1 MKQIFENLKTG
12 EIELLDVPMPNV
24 GKGKVLVKNHFSLIS
39 SGTERT
45 ILEFGNKGLLAKA
58 KSRPDLVKQVL
69 EKVKSEGLLTTYKKA
84 MQKLEDFLPLGYSS
98 AGEVVSVSNDV
109 NDIHIGDLVAC
120 AGGGY
125 ATHSEYVAVPKNL
138 VVKIPEGVGT
148 KDASFVALGG
158 IAMQGVR
165 QSEASVGDVVAV
177 IGLGLVGLLTI
188 QILKSAGC
196 RVIGLDL
203 DSSKGK
209 IAKLLGADLFIDL
222 KNGEPTNEIMEFTK
236 GYGVDAVLMT
246 ASTKSNG
253 PVELTPKIIRDRG
266 TFVIVG
272 VSKIDIPRAPYY
284 KKEITV
290 RFSRSYGP
298 GRYDPLYE
306 EKGIDYPI
314 GYIRWTEKRN
324 MESFL
329 SLLAD
334 KKINVKPLI
343 SYEFPL
349 EKSGEAYKIISGKK
363 KTDKPVIAILFKYE
377 GGNKGSTSNVIYF
390 KQNYRKRNDKIGVSV
405 IGAGNF
411 TKATLMPNLVKL
423 KGEISLEGIS
433 SYGGNSAAILARKY
447 NFIYVTSDYK
457 KIAEDENTDLVF
469 ITVPHN
475 LHVPVAKEML
485 ESGKDVFVEKPLA
498 INIDQLKEIIK
509 VSQST
514 GKRIMVGFN
523 RRFSPLTQWIKR
535 YFGSQTPRI
544 ITYRVNAGPVP
555 THHWIN
561 DPNVGGG
568 RIIGEVC
575 HFVDYLIYMF
585 NSYPKEVYGKHT
597 IIDNKDFLNADNSV
611 FTLQFENGSIGNI
624 IYESIGDKALPKE
637 RIEIYANNFAGV
649 IDNFIRGEVYKNG
662 KTYRKK
668 LLLQDKGFIN
678 EYKEVLKSLKEGTE
692 FPIPFKDIVYTT
704 LTTLLM
710 VESIK
715 SGNVVE
721 VKKYLQRIL

>member
-24 GKGKVLVKNHFSLIS
+24 GKGKVLVKNYYSLIS

-69 EKVKSEGLLTTYKKA
+69 EKVKSEGFIATYKKA

-98 AGEVVSVSNDV
+98 AGEVVSVGNDV

-253 PVELTPKIIRDRG
+253 PVELAPKIIRDRG

-272 VSKIDIPRAPYY
+272 VSKIDIPRTPYY

-329 SLLAD
+329 SLLAE
-334 KKINVKPLI
+334 KKINVESLI

-349 EKSGEAYKIISGKK
+349 EKSDDAYGLISGKK
-363 KTDKPVIAILFKYE
+363 RAEKPIIAILFKY
-377 GGNKGSTSNVIYF
+377 KGDKENTSKIVYF
-390 KQNYRKRNDKIGVSV
+390 KQSHKKQDGKIGVSV
-405 IGAGNF
+405 VGAGNF

-423 KGEISLEGIS
+423 KDIVSFEGVS
-433 SYGGNSAAILARKY
+433 SYGGSSAASLAKKY
-447 NFIYVTSDYK
+447 NFVYATSDYK
-457 KIAEDENTDLVF
+457 KIAEDDNTELVF

-475 LHVPVAKEML
+475 LHVSIAKEML
-485 ESGKDVFVEKPLA
+485 EAGKDVFVEKPLA
-498 INIDQLKEIIK
+498 INIDQLREIIK
-509 VSQST
+509 VKQST

-535 YFGSQTPRI
+535 YLGSQTPRI
-544 ITYRVNAGPVP
+544 ITYRINAGPVP
-555 THHWIN
+555 PDHWIN

-575 HFVDYLIYMF
+575 HFIDYLIYMF
-585 NSYPKEVYGKHT
+585 NSYPEEVYGKHAS
-597 IIDNKDFLNADNSV
+597 IDNENFLDADNSV

-624 IYESIGDKALPKE
+624 IYESIGDKTLPKE

-649 IDNFIRGEVYKNG
+649 IDNFMRGEVYKNG
-662 KTYRKK
+662 KIYRKK
-668 LLLQDKGFIN
+668 LLLQDKGFVN
-678 EYKEVLKSLKEGTE
+678 EYKEIIKSLKEGTE

-704 LTTLLM
+704 LTTFLL